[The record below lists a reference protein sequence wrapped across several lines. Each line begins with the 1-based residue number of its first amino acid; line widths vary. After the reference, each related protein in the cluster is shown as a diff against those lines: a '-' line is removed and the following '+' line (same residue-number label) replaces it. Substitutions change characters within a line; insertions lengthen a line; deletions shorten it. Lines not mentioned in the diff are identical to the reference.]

1 MAKISKRKAGATALA
16 VSMLT
21 GTAVANA
28 ANIIPKNPVPAGSC
42 LTSQYQ
48 PDLGCPDWADEF
60 DGTEVNRDFWNVY
73 NGYSEVNQDPY
84 GRYTKDA
91 VMVKD
96 GQLHLTT
103 KVGANGQKGES
114 AEMSTNNKAA
124 FEDGYWEFKVS
135 SYSGFGHVGGYL
147 YGNGNVAG
155 PQQGEIDGYEAFGS
169 TDKNTRNEAGK
180 KEKFDQSN
188 KNQSIIHYSQN
199 AIDAQTGKKVTHGK
213 ATWFPNKPVG
223 EPVVV
228 GILKTADGV
237 KIFRDGVLV
246 QEMKSSDP
254 NYAKTFPAGQPLNT
268 TLTARV
274 SNVYWGLQSNPTGG
288 ISFDYVRH
296 YPLVTVSPSPPASP
310 TTTTE
315 APKPVES
322 TVKPTAEAST
332 PAATSE
338 PKPSPASPSPVETT
352 AVPVTSPAPTV
363 SAMPTVEPK
372 PTESPVAPSANPT
385 VEPKPTTEVVA
396 PEPTIDAPKPVET
409 TAVPTASPE
418 ATPTEDTPKPIEPT
432 PSATVTLPSP
442 VVTAT
447 PSSESTAKPSA
458 EPSPSEAPLSP
469 SPSATESA
477 PPSPTRGTA
486 TTEVTASS
494 SPSASSSEKSSSDLT
509 PAPSVSPS
517 QQASASPST
526 ESLIPSPEGD
536 EALKNKSGDRVVDSS
551 NPSSIK
557 GSDTLSTSDDL
568 VSKPKQPVVAQA
580 GHDTKSGGWVTAG
593 IAAIVVGVIAVAW
606 WFLLFKSRNGN
617 DGQE

>member
-1 MAKISKRKAGATALA
+1 MAKISRRKAGATALA

-28 ANIIPKNPVPAGSC
+28 ANIVPKNPVPAGSC

-48 PDLGCPDWADEF
+48 PGLGCPDWADEF
-60 DGTEVNRDFWNVY
+60 NGTEVNKDFWNVY
-73 NGYSEVNQDPY
+73 DGYSEVNQDPY

-91 VMVKD
+91 VTVKD

-103 KVGANGQKGES
+103 KVGANGQKGQS
-114 AEMSTNNKAA
+114 AEMTTNNKAA

-169 TDKNTRNEAGK
+169 TNKDTRNEAGK

-188 KNQSIIHYSQN
+188 KNQSIIHYSQG
-199 AIDAQTGKKVTHGK
+199 AIDAQSGKKVSHGK

-223 EPVVV
+223 EPVIV

-246 QEMKSSDP
+246 QEMKSTDP
-254 NYAKTFPAGQPLNT
+254 NYAKTFPVGQPLNT

-296 YPLVTVSPSPPASP
+296 YPLVTASPSPSASP
-310 TTTTE
+310 SATTE
-315 APKPVES
+315 APKPTE
-322 TVKPTAEAST
+322 TAEPTVAAST
-332 PAATSE
+332 PAATSD
-338 PKPSPASPSPVETT
+338 PKPSTAAPSPTETTGNPTASPTPTLSVE
-352 AVPVTSPAPTV
+352 PTV
-363 SAMPTVEPK
+363 DPEPSESAVTPSSTPTV
-372 PTESPVAPSANPT
+372 
-385 VEPKPTTEVVA
+385 EVVA
-396 PEPTIDAPKPVET
+396 PAPTIDAPKPVET
-409 TAVPTASPE
+409 TDIPAPSPKV
-418 ATPTEDTPKPIEPT
+418 TPTEDAPKPAEPT
-432 PSATVTLPSP
+432 PSPTVASPSP
-442 VVTAT
+442 IVTVA
-447 PSSESTAKPSA
+447 PSSEPSVKPSA
-458 EPSPSEAPLSP
+458 EASSPTASTSP
-469 SPSATESA
+469 SPSATGNVS
-477 PPSPTRGTA
+477 PSPTSGTA
-486 TTEVTASS
+486 TAEVTTSS
-494 SPSASSSEKSSSDLT
+494 TPTASSSEKSSNDLV
-509 PAPSVSPS
+509 PKPSVSPS

-526 ESLIPSPEGD
+526 EGVDASPEGD
-536 EALKNKSGDRVVDSS
+536 DALKNKSGDRVVDSS

-557 GSDTLSTSDDL
+557 GSDTLSTPNDS
-568 VSKPKQPVVAQA
+568 VSKPKQPVVAQT
-580 GHDTKSGGWVTAG
+580 GHDAKSGGWVTAG
-593 IAAIVVGVIAVAW
+593 IAAIVVGVIAVAG

>member
-28 ANIIPKNPVPAGSC
+28 ANIVPKNPVPAGSC

-48 PDLGCPDWADEF
+48 PELGCPDWADEF
-60 DGTEVNRDFWNVY
+60 DGTEVNKDFWNVY

-91 VMVKD
+91 VTVKD

-103 KVGANGQKGES
+103 KVGANGQKGQS

-135 SYSGFGHVGGYL
+135 SYSGYGHVGGYL

-169 TDKNTRNEAGK
+169 TNKDTRNEAGK

-199 AIDAQTGKKVTHGK
+199 AIDAQTSKKVSHGK

-246 QEMKSSDP
+246 QEMKSTDP

-288 ISFDYVRH
+288 VSFDYVRH
-296 YPLVTVSPSPPASP
+296 YPLVTVSPSPSASP

-315 APKPVES
+315 TPKPIE
-322 TVKPTAEAST
+322 TVKPTIEAST
-332 PAATSE
+332 SPSTPE
-338 PKPSPASPSPVETT
+338 PSPAPPSPVETT
-352 AVPVTSPAPTV
+352 AVPVASPTPTV
-363 SAMPTVEPK
+363 SAMPTVEPQ
-372 PTESPVAPSANPT
+372 PTESPVAPSATPT
-385 VEPKPTTEVVA
+385 VAPKPTTEVVV
-396 PEPTIDAPKPVET
+396 PKPTIDAPKPVET

-432 PSATVTLPSP
+432 PSATVTSPSP

-447 PSSESTAKPSA
+447 PSSESTAKPST
-458 EPSPSEAPLSP
+458 EPSPSEAPLSS

-486 TTEVTASS
+486 TAEATTSS
-494 SPSASSSEKSSSDLT
+494 
-509 PAPSVSPS
+509 APSTSDSALAPKSNVSPS
-517 QQASASPST
+517 QQASSSPSA

-557 GSDTLSTSDDL
+557 GSDVLSTSNDS
-568 VSKPKQPVVAQA
+568 VSKPKQPVVAQT
-580 GHDTKSGGWVTAG
+580 GHDTKSGGWVTGG
-593 IAAIVVGVIAVAW
+593 IAAIVVGVIAVAG

>member
-42 LTSQYQ
+42 LASQYH
-48 PDLGCPDWADEF
+48 PGLGCPDWADEF
-60 DGTEVNRDFWNVY
+60 DGTEVNKDFWNVY

-91 VMVKD
+91 VTVRD
-96 GQLHLTT
+96 GKLHLTT

-114 AEMSTNNKAA
+114 AEMSANNKAA

-246 QEMKSSDP
+246 QEMKSTDP

-296 YPLVTVSPSPPASP
+296 YPLVTVSPSPSASP

-315 APKPVES
+315 APKPVE
-322 TVKPTAEAST
+322 TVKPTIEAST
-332 PAATSE
+332 SPATPE
-338 PKPSPASPSPVETT
+338 PSPTPPSPVETT
-352 AVPVTSPAPTV
+352 AIPSASPTPTV
-363 SAMPTVEPK
+363 SVTPTVEPQS
-372 PTESPVAPSANPT
+372 TESPVAPSATPT
-385 VEPKPTTEVVA
+385 VEPKPTTEVVV

-418 ATPTEDTPKPIEPT
+418 ATPTEDVPQPSEPA
-432 PSATVTLPSP
+432 PSATATSPSP

-447 PSSESTAKPSA
+447 PYSESTAKPSA
-458 EPSPSEAPLSP
+458 EPSPSETPLSP
-469 SPSATESA
+469 SPSASESA
-477 PPSPTRGTA
+477 SPSPVRETA
-486 TTEVTASS
+486 TAEVTIPS
-494 SPSASSSEKSSSDLT
+494 SPSASSSENLVMIWC
-509 PAPSVSPS
+509 PNPVCHRPSRHQLRLLPK
-517 QQASASPST
+517 
-526 ESLIPSPEGD
+526 
-536 EALKNKSGDRVVDSS
+536 ALMRR
-551 NPSSIK
+551 PREMM
-557 GSDTLSTSDDL
+557 L
-568 VSKPKQPVVAQA
+568 
-580 GHDTKSGGWVTAG
+580 
-593 IAAIVVGVIAVAW
+593 
-606 WFLLFKSRNGN
+606 
-617 DGQE
+617 

>member
-28 ANIIPKNPVPAGSC
+28 ANIVPKNPVPAGSC

-48 PDLGCPDWADEF
+48 PELGCPDWADEF
-60 DGTEVNRDFWNVY
+60 DGTEVNKDFWNVY

-91 VMVKD
+91 VTVKD

-103 KVGANGQKGES
+103 KVGANGQKGQS

-124 FEDGYWEFKVS
+124 FEDGYWEFKIS
-135 SYSGFGHVGGYL
+135 SYSGYGHVGGYL

-169 TDKNTRNEAGK
+169 TNKDTRNEAGK

-199 AIDAQTGKKVTHGK
+199 AIDAQTGKKVSHGK

-223 EPVVV
+223 EPVIV

-246 QEMKSSDP
+246 QEMKSTDP

-288 ISFDYVRH
+288 VSFDYVRH
-296 YPLVTVSPSPPASP
+296 YPLVTVSPSPSASP

-315 APKPVES
+315 TPKPIE
-322 TVKPTAEAST
+322 TVKPTIEAST
-332 PAATSE
+332 SPSTPE
-338 PKPSPASPSPVETT
+338 PSPAPPSPVETT
-352 AVPVTSPAPTV
+352 AVPVASPTPTV
-363 SAMPTVEPK
+363 SAMPTVEPQ
-372 PTESPVAPSANPT
+372 PTENPVAPSATPT
-385 VEPKPTTEVVA
+385 VAPKPTTEVVV
-396 PEPTIDAPKPVET
+396 PKPTIDAPKPVET

-432 PSATVTLPSP
+432 PSATVTSPSP

-447 PSSESTAKPSA
+447 PSSESTAKPST
-458 EPSPSEAPLSP
+458 EPSPSEAPLSS

-486 TTEVTASS
+486 TAEATTSS
-494 SPSASSSEKSSSDLT
+494 
-509 PAPSVSPS
+509 APSTSDSALAPKSNVSPS
-517 QQASASPST
+517 QQASSSPSA

-557 GSDTLSTSDDL
+557 GSDVLSTSNDS
-568 VSKPKQPVVAQA
+568 VSKPKQPVVAQT
-580 GHDTKSGGWVTAG
+580 GHDTKSGGWVTGG
-593 IAAIVVGVIAVAW
+593 IAAIVVGVIAVAG

>member
-42 LTSQYQ
+42 LASQYQ
-48 PDLGCPDWADEF
+48 PGLGCPDWADEF
-60 DGTEVNRDFWNVY
+60 DGTEVNKDFWNVY

-91 VMVKD
+91 VTVRD
-96 GQLHLTT
+96 GKLHLTT

-246 QEMKSSDP
+246 QEMKSTDP

-296 YPLVTVSPSPPASP
+296 YPLVTVSPSPSASP
-310 TTTTE
+310 SVTTE
-315 APKPVES
+315 APKPVE
-322 TVKPTAEAST
+322 TVKPTIEAST
-332 PAATSE
+332 SPATSD
-338 PKPSPASPSPVETT
+338 PKPSTATPSPAETTGNPTASPT
-352 AVPVTSPAPTV
+352 PTLSV
-363 SAMPTVEPK
+363 
-372 PTESPVAPSANPT
+372 
-385 VEPKPTTEVVA
+385 
-396 PEPTIDAPKPVET
+396 EPTIDAPKPVET

-418 ATPTEDTPKPIEPT
+418 ATPTEDVPKPSEPA
-432 PSATVTLPSP
+432 PSATATSPSP
-442 VVTAT
+442 VATAT

-458 EPSPSEAPLSP
+458 EPSPSETPLSP
-469 SPSATESA
+469 SPGASESA
-477 PPSPTRGTA
+477 SPSPVRETA
-486 TTEVTASS
+486 TAKVTNPS
-494 SPSASSSEKSSSDLT
+494 SPSASSSEKSSNDLV
-509 PAPSVSPS
+509 PKPSVSPS

-526 ESLIPSPEGD
+526 EGVDASPEGD
-536 EALKNKSGDRVVDSS
+536 DALKNKSGDRVVDSS
-551 NPSSIK
+551 NPSSVK
-557 GSDTLSTSDDL
+557 GSDVLSTSNDS
-568 VSKPKQPVVAQA
+568 VSKPKQPVVAQT
-580 GHDTKSGGWVTAG
+580 GHDAKSGGWVTAG
-593 IAAIVVGVIAVAW
+593 IAAIVVGVIAVAG
-606 WFLLFKSRNGN
+606 WFLWFKSRNGN

>member
-28 ANIIPKNPVPAGSC
+28 ANIVPKNPVPAGSC

-48 PDLGCPDWADEF
+48 PELGCPDWADEF
-60 DGTEVNRDFWNVY
+60 DGTEVNKDFWNVY

-91 VMVKD
+91 VTVKD

-103 KVGANGQKGES
+103 KVGANGQKGQS

-135 SYSGFGHVGGYL
+135 SYSGYGHVGGYL

-169 TDKNTRNEAGK
+169 TNKDTRNEAGK

-199 AIDAQTGKKVTHGK
+199 AIDAQTGKKVSHGK

-223 EPVVV
+223 EPVIV

-246 QEMKSSDP
+246 QEMKSTDP

-288 ISFDYVRH
+288 VSFDYVRH
-296 YPLVTVSPSPPASP
+296 YPLVTVSPSPSASP

-315 APKPVES
+315 TPKPIE
-322 TVKPTAEAST
+322 TVKPTIEAST
-332 PAATSE
+332 SPSTPE
-338 PKPSPASPSPVETT
+338 PSPAPPSPVETT
-352 AVPVTSPAPTV
+352 AVPVASPTPTV
-363 SAMPTVEPK
+363 SAMPTVEPQ
-372 PTESPVAPSANPT
+372 PTESPVAPSATPT
-385 VEPKPTTEVVA
+385 VAPKPTTEVVV
-396 PEPTIDAPKPVET
+396 PKPTIDAPKPVET

-432 PSATVTLPSP
+432 PSATVTSPSP

-447 PSSESTAKPSA
+447 PSSESTAKPST
-458 EPSPSEAPLSP
+458 EPSPSEAPLSS

-486 TTEVTASS
+486 TAEATTSS
-494 SPSASSSEKSSSDLT
+494 
-509 PAPSVSPS
+509 APSTSDSALAPKSNVSPS
-517 QQASASPST
+517 QQASSSPSA

-557 GSDTLSTSDDL
+557 GSDVLSTSNDS
-568 VSKPKQPVVAQA
+568 VSKPKQPVVAQT
-580 GHDTKSGGWVTAG
+580 GHDTKSGGWVTGG
-593 IAAIVVGVIAVAW
+593 IAAIVVGVIAVAG
-606 WFLLFKSRNGN
+606 WFLWFKSSKGN

>member
-28 ANIIPKNPVPAGSC
+28 ANIVPKNPVPAGSC

-48 PDLGCPDWADEF
+48 PELGCPDWADEF
-60 DGTEVNRDFWNVY
+60 DGTEVNKDFWNVY

-91 VMVKD
+91 VTVKD

-103 KVGANGQKGES
+103 KVGANGQKGQS

-135 SYSGFGHVGGYL
+135 SYSGYGHVGGYL

-169 TDKNTRNEAGK
+169 TNKDTRNEAGK

-199 AIDAQTGKKVTHGK
+199 AIDAQTGKKVSHGK

-246 QEMKSSDP
+246 QEMKSTDP

-296 YPLVTVSPSPPASP
+296 YPLVTASPSPSVSP

-315 APKPVES
+315 APKPVE
-322 TVKPTAEAST
+322 TVKPTIEAST
-332 PAATSE
+332 SPATPE
-338 PKPSPASPSPVETT
+338 PNPSPASPSPVETT
-352 AVPVTSPAPTV
+352 AVPVASPAPTV
-363 SAMPTVEPK
+363 SAMPTVEPQ
-372 PTESPVAPSANPT
+372 PTESPVAPSVTPT

-418 ATPTEDTPKPIEPT
+418 ATPTKDAAKPSEPT
-432 PSATVTLPSP
+432 PSATVTSPSP

-458 EPSPSEAPLSP
+458 EPSLSEAPLSP
-469 SPSATESA
+469 SPSATESVS
-477 PPSPTRGTA
+477 PSPARGTA
-486 TTEVTASS
+486 TAEATISS
-494 SPSASSSEKSSSDLT
+494 
-509 PAPSVSPS
+509 APSTSDSALAPKSNVSPS
-517 QQASASPST
+517 QQASSSPSA

-536 EALKNKSGDRVVDSS
+536 EALKNKSGDRVINSS

-557 GSDTLSTSDDL
+557 GSDVLSTSNDS
-568 VSKPKQPVVAQA
+568 VSKPKQPVVAQT
-580 GHDTKSGGWVTAG
+580 GHDTKSGGWVTGG
-593 IAAIVVGVIAVAW
+593 IAAIVVGVIAIAG
-606 WFLLFKSRNGN
+606 WFLWFKSRNGN

>member
-28 ANIIPKNPVPAGSC
+28 ANIVPKNPVPAGSC

-48 PDLGCPDWADEF
+48 PELGCPDWADEF
-60 DGTEVNRDFWNVY
+60 DGTEVNKDFWNVY

-91 VMVKD
+91 VTVKD

-103 KVGANGQKGES
+103 KVGANGQKGQS

-135 SYSGFGHVGGYL
+135 SYSGYGHVGGYL

-169 TDKNTRNEAGK
+169 TNKDTRNEAGK

-199 AIDAQTGKKVTHGK
+199 AIDAQTGKKVSHGK

-223 EPVVV
+223 EPVIV

-246 QEMKSSDP
+246 QEMKSTDP

-288 ISFDYVRH
+288 VSFDYVRH
-296 YPLVTVSPSPPASP
+296 YPLVTVSPSPSASP

-315 APKPVES
+315 TPKPIE
-322 TVKPTAEAST
+322 TVKPTIEAST
-332 PAATSE
+332 SPSTPE
-338 PKPSPASPSPVETT
+338 PSPAPPSPVETT
-352 AVPVTSPAPTV
+352 DVPVASPTPVV
-363 SAMPTVEPK
+363 SAMPTVEPQ
-372 PTESPVAPSANPT
+372 PTESPVAPSATPT
-385 VEPKPTTEVVA
+385 VAPKPTTEVVA

-409 TAVPTASPE
+409 MAVPTASPE

-432 PSATVTLPSP
+432 PSATVTSPSP
-442 VVTAT
+442 VETAT

-486 TTEVTASS
+486 TAEATTSS
-494 SPSASSSEKSSSDLT
+494 
-509 PAPSVSPS
+509 APSTSDSVLAPKSNVSPS
-517 QQASASPST
+517 QQASSSPSA

-557 GSDTLSTSDDL
+557 GSDVLSTSNDS
-568 VSKPKQPVVAQA
+568 VSKPKQPVVAQT

-593 IAAIVVGVIAVAW
+593 IAAIVVGVIAVAGW
-606 WFLLFKSRNGN
+606 LLLFKSRNGN

>member
-42 LTSQYQ
+42 LASQYQ
-48 PDLGCPDWADEF
+48 PGLGCPDWADEF
-60 DGTEVNRDFWNVY
+60 DGTEVNKDFWNVY

-91 VMVKD
+91 VTVRGGK
-96 GQLHLTT
+96 LHLTT

-169 TDKNTRNEAGK
+169 TNKDTRNEAGK

-199 AIDAQTGKKVTHGK
+199 AIDAQTGKKVSHGK

-237 KIFRDGVLV
+237 EIFRDGVLV
-246 QEMKSSDP
+246 QEMKSTDP

-296 YPLVTVSPSPPASP
+296 YPLVTVSPSPSASP
-310 TTTTE
+310 SVTTE
-315 APKPVES
+315 APKPVE
-322 TVKPTAEAST
+322 TVKPTIEAST
-332 PAATSE
+332 SPATPE
-338 PKPSPASPSPVETT
+338 PNPSPASPSPVETT
-352 AVPVTSPAPTV
+352 AVPVASPAPTV
-363 SAMPTVEPK
+363 SAMPTVEPQ
-372 PTESPVAPSANPT
+372 PTESPVEPSATPT
-385 VEPKPTTEVVA
+385 VEPKPTTEVVV
-396 PEPTIDAPKPVET
+396 PEPTIDAPKPVEA

-432 PSATVTLPSP
+432 PSATATSPSP

-458 EPSPSEAPLSP
+458 EPSPSETPLSP
-469 SPSATESA
+469 SPSASESA
-477 PPSPTRGTA
+477 SPSPVRETA
-486 TTEVTASS
+486 TAEVTIPS
-494 SPSASSSEKSSSDLT
+494 SPSASSSEKSSNDLV
-509 PAPSVSPS
+509 PKPSVSPS

-526 ESLIPSPEGD
+526 EGVDASPEGD
-536 EALKNKSGDRVVDSS
+536 DALKNKSGDRVVDSS

-557 GSDTLSTSDDL
+557 GSDTLSTPNDS
-568 VSKPKQPVVAQA
+568 VSKPKQPVVAQT
-580 GHDTKSGGWVTAG
+580 GHDAKSGGWVTAG
-593 IAAIVVGVIAVAW
+593 IAAIVVGVIAVAG

>member
-28 ANIIPKNPVPAGSC
+28 ANIVPKNPVPAGSC

-48 PDLGCPDWADEF
+48 PELGCPDWADEF
-60 DGTEVNRDFWNVY
+60 DGTEVNKDFWNVY

-91 VMVKD
+91 VTVKD

-103 KVGANGQKGES
+103 KVGTNGQKGQS

-135 SYSGFGHVGGYL
+135 SYSGYGHVGGYL

-169 TDKNTRNEAGK
+169 TNKDTRNEAGK

-199 AIDAQTGKKVTHGK
+199 AIDAQTGKKVSHGK

-237 KIFRDGVLV
+237 KIFRDGVLI

-296 YPLVTVSPSPPASP
+296 YPLVTVSPSPSASP
-310 TTTTE
+310 TITTE
-315 APKPVES
+315 APKPVE
-322 TVKPTAEAST
+322 TVKPTIEAST
-332 PAATSE
+332 SPATPE
-338 PKPSPASPSPVETT
+338 PNPSPAPPSPAETT
-352 AVPVTSPAPTV
+352 AVPVASPTPTV
-363 SAMPTVEPK
+363 SAMPTVEPQ
-372 PTESPVAPSANPT
+372 PTESPVAPSATPT
-385 VEPKPTTEVVA
+385 VEPKPTTEVVV

-418 ATPTEDTPKPIEPT
+418 ATPTKDAAKPSEPT
-432 PSATVTLPSP
+432 PSATATSPSP

-447 PSSESTAKPSA
+447 PSSEPTAKPSA
-458 EPSPSEAPLSP
+458 DPSVSETPLSP
-469 SPSATESA
+469 SPSASESA
-477 PPSPTRGTA
+477 SPSPVRETA
-486 TTEVTASS
+486 TAEVTIPS
-494 SPSASSSEKSSSDLT
+494 SPNAPSSEKSSNDLV
-509 PAPSVSPS
+509 PKPSVSPS

-526 ESLIPSPEGD
+526 EGVDASPEGD
-536 EALKNKSGDRVVDSS
+536 DALKNKSGDRVVDSS

-557 GSDTLSTSDDL
+557 GSDTLSTSNDS
-568 VSKPKQPVVAQA
+568 VSKPKQPVVAQT

-593 IAAIVVGVIAVAW
+593 IAAIVVGVIAVAG